1 MSKKLREHFT
11 GQNKKQ
17 YEQTHV
23 HIIGKLG
30 LGGGEEKSHIMFRVM
45 RIKAKKQEIYN
56 LKMLKEKLFV
66 LNSTPNEN
74 ILDI

>member
-1 MSKKLREHFT
+1 M
-11 GQNKKQ
+11 
-17 YEQTHV
+17 
-23 HIIGKLG
+23 HIIEKLG
-30 LGGGEEKSHIMFRVM
+30 LEGGEEDSHIMFSVM

-66 LNSTPNEN
+66 LNSTPHEN